1 MRFFYKYNPS
11 SNAIAKNNTL
21 RNLLPKMAWREGEK
35 VPRGA
40 SANGHGGK
48 NLPPC
53 GLAGRTC
60 RLWRWRKVAEAYKVY
75 MA

>member
-1 MRFFYKYNPS
+1 
-11 SNAIAKNNTL
+11 
-21 RNLLPKMAWREGEK
+21 

-40 SANGHGGK
+40 SANGRGGM

-60 RLWRWRKVAEAYKVY
+60 RLWRWRKVAEAYEVY
-75 MA
+75 MAGDGLLDKARVKLNEKKRSYAATS